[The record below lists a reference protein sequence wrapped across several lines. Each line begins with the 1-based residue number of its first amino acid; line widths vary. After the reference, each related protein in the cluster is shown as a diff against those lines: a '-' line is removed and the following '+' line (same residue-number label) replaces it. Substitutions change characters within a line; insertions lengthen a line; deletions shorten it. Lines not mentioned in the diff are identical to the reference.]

1 MELQESM
8 DQLEDGD
15 LRFVLFIMTSV
26 INNIYGLKIIIVEC
40 LNVKFGIIVII
51 IIIIIIAFVYTR

>member
-26 INNIYGLKIIIVEC
+26 FNYIYGLKIIIVER
-40 LNVKFGIIVII
+40 LNVKFDIT
-51 IIIIIIAFVYTR
+51 IIIIIIAFIYTR

>member
-26 INNIYGLKIIIVEC
+26 FNYIYGLKIIIVER
-40 LNVKFGIIVII
+40 LNVKFDITT
-51 IIIIIIAFVYTR
+51 IIIIAFIYTR